1 MIHRQLGAW
10 MVWLLAA
17 HAGARVIEPAMTQ
30 PAVAAGGVLA
40 IPMQCAEGDR
50 WPERMRVERVDGGS
64 PIEGTLAW
72 IAASS
77 PMLERGWTRADE
89 RLEIRPIVRA
99 PADTAVPGVVLLLAE
114 LPPDLRGG
122 SLRVAGTQVDP
133 VWFPLAE
140 PRPDARKPALAA
152 GDTPTLDRP
161 DLLAPAEWFRWW
173 LLADEAGCSPPEP
186 PGDRESVLYALHR
199 AQLWQAGLDRV
210 ERVSPGVAR
219 ELREHL
225 TATCVDQR
233 GDRAV
238 RVAAWIARADELTAL
253 LSTLL
258 DVTRTDEQVM
268 EAALT
273 RIRERPPV
281 TCWVEADAGTSL
293 RLACA
298 NPSPEAITLRVS
310 WVESRFSR
318 PLQIEV
324 SAAGMARQNVDR
336 PAELMP
342 DPLTRNA
349 APGSG
354 TLLIAGNGW
363 EMRLP
368 VPPARIVPRPPGYAF
383 GVLRPP
389 LSLADAQRQRIAPP
403 PAEWLTTA
411 SLRKRF
417 GRWEVFAEC
426 LRPQATDLDELE
438 LVVAG
443 EGVGSARVRVH
454 EVGDPIVD
462 GAPGIDAPR
471 VQRGSFLDRWR
482 CTVELPPSWVPRQGA
497 LMLGVA
503 RSPGGAGTRQTGV
516 IAVPDWMPI
525 PLATLDASAWWSGS
539 SPMSTTAVD
548 SGEPLR
554 SSAPAMPE
562 PSVPEPAPVTEAPRQ
577 PPATPAPKR
586 PNFGPPV

>member
-1 MIHRQLGAW
+1 MTHRRFGAW
-10 MVWLLAA
+10 MIVLLAA
-17 HAGARVIEPAMTQ
+17 QAGARVVEPAMTQ
-30 PAVAAGGVLA
+30 PAVAVGGVLA
-40 IPMQCAEGDR
+40 IPLQRADGDR
-50 WPERMRVERVDGGS
+50 WPERLRVERTDGGA
-64 PIEGTLAW
+64 PIDGTLAW
-72 IAASS
+72 IAASA

-89 RLEIRPIVRA
+89 RLEVRPIARA
-99 PADTAVPGVVLLLAE
+99 PVDPQMPGVVVLLAE
-114 LPPDLRGG
+114 LPSDLRGG
-122 SLRVAGTQVDP
+122 SLRIAGTQVDP

-173 LLADEAGCSPPEP
+173 LMADDAGCSPPEP
-186 PGDRESVLYALHR
+186 KGDRESVLYALHR

-225 TATCVDQR
+225 TATCVDRR
-233 GDRAV
+233 GDRSV
-238 RVAAWIARADELTAL
+238 RVAAWIARADELSAL

-258 DVTRTDEQVM
+258 DATRTDEQVM

-273 RIRERPPV
+273 RVRERLPV

-298 NPSPEAITLRVS
+298 NPSPEPVTLRIS
-310 WVESRFSR
+310 WAESRFA
-318 PLQIEV
+318 PPVDMQV
-324 SAAGMARQNVDR
+324 PAGGVARRNVDR

-354 TLLIAGNGW
+354 TLLVSGKGW
-363 EMRLP
+363 ETRVP

-403 PAEWLTTA
+403 PAEWMTTA
-411 SLRKRF
+411 SLRKRM

-426 LRPQATDLDELE
+426 LRPQSTDLDELE
-438 LVVAG
+438 IVVGG

-454 EVGDPIVD
+454 EVGEPIVD
-462 GAPGIDAPR
+462 GAPGIDVPR
-471 VQRGSFLDRWR
+471 VQRGSFSDRWR
-482 CTVELPPSWVPRQGA
+482 CVVELPESWVPSKGA
-497 LMLGVA
+497 LLLGVA
-503 RSPGGAGTRQTGV
+503 RSPGGMGTRQTGV

-539 SPMSTTAVD
+539 SPMPLTA
-548 SGEPLR
+548 GEPVAPVP
-554 SSAPAMPE
+554 STEAPA
-562 PSVPEPAPVTEAPRQ
+562 SEPAPVRSVPEAV
-577 PPATPAPKR
+577 PAPPAPKR
-586 PNFGPPV
+586 PNYGPPV

>member
-1 MIHRQLGAW
+1 MTRRSFGAW
-10 MVWLLAA
+10 VIPLLAV

-40 IPMQCAEGDR
+40 LPMRCAEGDR
-50 WPERMRVERVDGGS
+50 WPERLDVERLDGGT
-64 PIEGTLAW
+64 PFEGTLAW

-89 RLEIRPIVRA
+89 RLEVRPIARA
-99 PADTAVPGVVLLLAE
+99 PTDAAVPGVVVLLAE

-122 SLRVAGTQVDP
+122 SLRVAGTRVDP
-133 VWFPLAE
+133 AWFPLSE

-173 LLADEAGCSPPEP
+173 LMADEAGCSPPSP

-225 TATCVDQR
+225 TATCVDRR
-233 GDRAV
+233 GDRSL
-238 RVAAWIARADELTAL
+238 RVAAWIARADELAGL

-258 DVTRTDEQVM
+258 DITRTDEQVM
-268 EAALT
+268 EAALA
-273 RIRERPPV
+273 RVRERVAV

-298 NPSPEAITLRVS
+298 NPSPEPVALRIS
-310 WVESRFSR
+310 WVESRFA
-318 PLQIEV
+318 PAVEIEV
-324 SAAGMARQNVDR
+324 AAGGVARRNVDR

-349 APGSG
+349 APGTG

-411 SLRKRF
+411 SLRRRF

-426 LRPQATDLDELE
+426 LRPQSTELDELE

-454 EVGDPIVD
+454 EAGEPIVD

-471 VQRGSFLDRWR
+471 VQRGSFSDRWR
-482 CTVELPPSWVPRQGA
+482 CVVELPASWVPPKGA

-539 SPMSTTAVD
+539 SPMPLTAVTPPA
-548 SGEPLR
+548 SMPSVE
-554 SSAPAMPE
+554 SSAPASVASPE
-562 PSVPEPAPVTEAPRQ
+562 APTSRPTPPAPSRA
-577 PPATPAPKR
+577 
-586 PNFGPPV
+586 NYGPSM

>member
-1 MIHRQLGAW
+1 MSHRQLGAW
-10 MVWLLAA
+10 MLVLLSA
-17 HAGARVIEPAMTQ
+17 HAGARTIEPAMTQ

-40 IPMQCAEGDR
+40 IPMQRAEGDR
-50 WPERMRVERVDGGS
+50 WPERMRVERVDGGA
-64 PIEGTLAW
+64 PIDGTLAW

-89 RLEIRPIVRA
+89 RLEVRPIARA
-99 PADTAVPGVVLLLAE
+99 PADATIPGVVVLLAE
-114 LPPDLRGG
+114 LPSDLRGG
-122 SLRVAGTQVDP
+122 ALRVAGTQIDP

-173 LLADEAGCSPPEP
+173 LMADDADCSPPEP
-186 PGDRESVLYALHR
+186 KGDRESVLYALHR

-233 GDRAV
+233 GDRTV
-238 RVAAWIARADELTAL
+238 RVAAWIARADELAAL

-258 DVTRTDEQVM
+258 DVSRTDEQVM

-273 RIRERPPV
+273 RVRERVSV

-298 NPSPEAITLRVS
+298 NPSPEPVRLRIS
-310 WVESRFSR
+310 WIESRFAS
-318 PLQIEV
+318 PVEIQV
-324 SAAGMARQNVDR
+324 DAGGVARRNLDR

-354 TLLIAGNGW
+354 TLLITGKGW
-363 EMRLP
+363 ETRVP

-403 PAEWLTTA
+403 PAEWLTNA

-417 GRWEVFAEC
+417 GRWEVFVEC
-426 LRPQATDLDELE
+426 LRPQSTDLDELE

-454 EVGDPIVD
+454 EVGEPIVD
-462 GAPGIDAPR
+462 GAPGIEAPR
-471 VQRGSFLDRWR
+471 VQRGSFSDRWR
-482 CTVELPPSWVPRQGA
+482 CMVEFPESWVPRQGA

-525 PLATLDASAWWSGS
+525 PLATLDAGAWWSGS
-539 SPMSTTAVD
+539 SPMSLKTSEAPMPASD
-548 SGEPLR
+548 S
-554 SSAPAMPE
+554 PE
-562 PSVPEPAPVTEAPRQ
+562 PTSATDAPTPKAA
-577 PPATPAPKR
+577 PPASKR
-586 PNFGPPV
+586 PSFGPQA

>member
-1 MIHRQLGAW
+1 MSRRQLGAC
-10 MVWLLAA
+10 MLALLTV
-17 HAGARVIEPAMTQ
+17 HASARTIEPAMTQ

-40 IPMQCAEGDR
+40 IPMQRAEGDP
-50 WPERMRVERVDGGS
+50 WPERMRVERLDGGA
-64 PIEGTLAW
+64 PVEGVLAW

-89 RLEIRPIVRA
+89 RLEVRPIARA
-99 PADTAVPGVVLLLAE
+99 PSDAAVPGVVVLLAE
-114 LPPDLRGG
+114 LPPDLREG
-122 SLRVAGTQVDP
+122 SLRVAGTRVDP
-133 VWFPLAE
+133 AWFPLSE

-173 LLADEAGCSPPEP
+173 LMADEAGCSPPSP

-225 TATCVDQR
+225 TATCVDRR
-233 GDRAV
+233 GDRSL
-238 RVAAWIARADELTAL
+238 RIAAWIARADELAGL

-258 DVTRTDEQVM
+258 DITRTDEQVM
-268 EAALT
+268 EAALA
-273 RIRERPPV
+273 RVRERVAV
-281 TCWVEADAGTSL
+281 TCWIEADAGNSL

-298 NPSPEAITLRVS
+298 NPSPEPVALRIS
-310 WVESRFSR
+310 WVESRFA
-318 PLQIEV
+318 PAVEIEV
-324 SAAGMARQNVDR
+324 AAGGVARRNVDR

-354 TLLIAGNGW
+354 TLLISGKGW
-363 EMRLP
+363 ELRVP

-383 GVLRPP
+383 GMLRPP

-411 SLRKRF
+411 SLRRRF
-417 GRWEVFAEC
+417 GRWEIFAEC
-426 LRPQATDLDELE
+426 LRPQSTDLDELE
-438 LVVAG
+438 VVVAG
-443 EGVGSARVRVH
+443 EGVGSARLRMH
-454 EVGDPIVD
+454 EVGEPIVD

-471 VQRGSFLDRWR
+471 VQRGSFSDRWR
-482 CTVELPPSWVPRQGA
+482 CVVELPESWVPQKGA

-525 PLATLDASAWWSGS
+525 PLATLDASAWWTGTSPSSITPMAPRVSMPAAESSG
-539 SPMSTTAVD
+539 PDVT
-548 SGEPLR
+548 
-554 SSAPAMPE
+554 PASETPVLQPTP
-562 PSVPEPAPVTEAPRQ
+562 PSVKRPIHG
-577 PPATPAPKR
+577 PPA
-586 PNFGPPV
+586 

>member
-1 MIHRQLGAW
+1 MSHHQLGAW
-10 MVWLLAA
+10 MLVLLAA
-17 HAGARVIEPAMTQ
+17 HAGARTIEPAMTQ

-40 IPMQCAEGDR
+40 IPMQRSEGDR
-50 WPERMRVERVDGGS
+50 WPERMRVERVDGGA

-89 RLEIRPIVRA
+89 RLEVRPIARA
-99 PADTAVPGVVLLLAE
+99 PADATTPGVVVLLAE

-122 SLRVAGTQVDP
+122 SLRVAGMQVDP
-133 VWFPLAE
+133 AWFPLSE
-140 PRPDARKPALAA
+140 PRPDARRPALAA

-173 LLADEAGCSPPEP
+173 LLADETGCSPPEP
-186 PGDRESVLYALHR
+186 RGDRESVLYALHR

-233 GDRAV
+233 GDRTV
-238 RVAAWIARADELTAL
+238 RVAAWIARADELAAL

-273 RIRERPPV
+273 RVRERVSV

-298 NPSPEAITLRVS
+298 NPSPEPVALRIS
-310 WVESRFSR
+310 WVESRFAS
-318 PLQIEV
+318 PVEIQV
-324 SAAGMARQNVDR
+324 AAGGVARRNMDR

-354 TLLIAGNGW
+354 TLLISGKGW
-363 EMRLP
+363 ETRLP

-426 LRPQATDLDELE
+426 LRPQSTDLDELE

-443 EGVGSARVRVH
+443 EGVGSARVRMH
-454 EVGDPIVD
+454 EVGEPIVD

-471 VQRGSFLDRWR
+471 VQRGSFSDRWR
-482 CTVELPPSWVPRQGA
+482 CTIELPESWVPRQGA
-497 LMLGVA
+497 LMVGVA

-539 SPMSTTAVD
+539 SPMPRTT
-548 SGEPLR
+548 S
-554 SSAPAMPE
+554 E
-562 PSVPEPAPVTEAPRQ
+562 PSIPASESSTPEPAPAPATEAPTPRA
-577 PPATPAPKR
+577 ATPAPKR
-586 PNFGPPV
+586 PSFGPPV